1 MINLSREFT
10 KRLLHIEKLER
21 EQNHSNQYN
30 RQENIEL
37 TGIPDKDVIPHD
49 KLEEEC
55 IKLLK
60 KIGVTDLKPEEIV
73 ACHRLPKKN
82 DEDSPNVIIRFVN
95 RKRAIECFKMKK
107 NIKQR
112 IPEYPQ
118 FFILENLCPRYRTIL
133 DECKKLK
140 RNGHIKKVWTFKGI
154 VNIKTT
160 DNEREKPKKIYHTYD
175 LEDYIPEIENN
186 GWW

>member
-1 MINLSREFT
+1 MSHPVINVVNESEEYKNLKEEMQELKTEFRNIRSENR
-10 KRLLHIEKLER
+10 KFRWQLRDLISELHEAWDSIEKLER

-55 IKLLK
+55 IKLLN
-60 KIGVTDLKPEEIV
+60 KIGVTELKPEEIV

-107 NIKQR
+107 I
-112 IPEYPQ
+112 
-118 FFILENLCPRYRTIL
+118 
-133 DECKKLK
+133 
-140 RNGHIKKVWTFKGI
+140 
-154 VNIKTT
+154 
-160 DNEREKPKKIYHTYD
+160 
-175 LEDYIPEIENN
+175 
-186 GWW
+186 